1 MHRGAVLG
9 FVLLVAC
16 CGEAA
21 AQAPGPSDAAKAMAG
36 TWEFT
41 NADRD
46 KTCTITLRLDP
57 VAAGMRA
64 EFDKAC
70 AAKFPFIGDIVA
82 WTFVENDFLRLV
94 DAKGASILEFNEV
107 ESGVY
112 EAPRPGEGILF
123 IQNAGAAGPQPRT
136 AEEVTGEWTIVR
148 AAGKPICTLS
158 LSNIAAGDD
167 FAVRVRPPCDA
178 FVTRFG
184 PAAWQMERGELLLK
198 PAKGRPWRFEE
209 QDATTWQRVPAT
221 ADPVLLVRK

>member
-1 MHRGAVLG
+1 MNRGAVLG
-9 FVLLVAC
+9 FILLAIC

-21 AQAPGPSDAAKAMAG
+21 AQPPGPSDAAKAMAG

-46 KTCTITLRLDP
+46 KTCTITLRIDP

-70 AAKFPFIGDIVA
+70 AAKFPFIGEVAA
-82 WTFVENDFLRLV
+82 WTMAENDFLRLV
-94 DAKGASILEFNEV
+94 DGKGGPVLEFSEV

-148 AAGKPICTLS
+148 GAGKPICALTLS
-158 LSNIAAGDD
+158 NTAAGED

-184 PAAWQMERGELLLK
+184 PATWQMERGELLLK